1 VAREV
6 AKRAVAFEMR
16 LYAYD
21 LTWDAAFAQERG
33 ITRQPTAE
41 GVLRSADVI
50 ALYMSVVGIS

>member
-1 VAREV
+1 V
-6 AKRAVAFEMR
+6 VAFEMR

-21 LTWDAAFAQERG
+21 LTWDAAFAQEKG

-50 ALYMSVVGIS
+50 AL

>member
-1 VAREV
+1 
-6 AKRAVAFEMR
+6 MQ

-21 LTWDAAFAQERG
+21 LTSDVAFAQERG

-50 ALYMSVVGIS
+50 ALYMSA